1 MSRSDPTTMA
11 GVALLVAAL
20 GLGGWYLVGEDAG
33 GAAAAVPD
41 HRPVDAP
48 DSAGT
53 SEKPSIPAQPD
64 QGGEPSGAGWVRADA
79 KEAVDR
85 DGAAAQAG
93 SGAGCQDRS
102 DLIDL
107 AKDVAGGVERE
118 LRTATNIS
126 DSEESVIGE
135 RLEKAAPHADPFQGK
150 WDQPGDV
157 ARYGRYVQALVDSLV
172 KHTTRPGLRY
182 RVHVVHDKSFNAF
195 ALPGGVLAVHT
206 GLFEGPDAVR
216 SEAELAAVI
225 GHEIAHIERHH
236 PIAAYQYAKAVLGT
250 GVDEAQLVI
259 QMLKTPI
266 QSEYEYEA
274 DARGLELAAQAQY
287 DPFAVT
293 RLWARHGASSKDE
306 GGRGGPLA
314 VLVGGIEKVLNSHPP
329 AGNRCVRSVRVAR
342 ELMKSLKW
350 QRFYQGET
358 NLQQRVI
365 GPQQQH

>member
-1 MSRSDPTTMA
+1 MA
-11 GVALLVAAL
+11 GVALLVAAV
-20 GLGGWYLVGEDAG
+20 GLGGWYLLSDDADG
-33 GAAAAVPD
+33 TAGTAPD
-41 HRPVDAP
+41 HRTIDAP
-48 DSAGT
+48 DSAGGAVN
-53 SEKPSIPAQPD
+53 PAGPEQPD
-64 QGGEPSGAGWVRADA
+64 HGSEPNSADSGRVAGAGWVRADA

-85 DGAAAQAG
+85 DAAAAQAG

-126 DSEESVIGE
+126 DSEEAAVGD
-135 RLEKAAPHADPFQGK
+135 RLEKAVSRAGPFQGK

-157 ARYGRYVQALVDSLV
+157 ARYGHYVQSLVDLLV

-182 RVHVVHDKSFNAF
+182 RVHVVHDKAFNAF

-206 GLFEGPDAVR
+206 GLFEGADAVR

-250 GVDEAQLVI
+250 SADEAQLVVH
-259 QMLKTPI
+259 MLGTPI

-293 RLWARHGASSKDE
+293 RLWARQGANSKDE
-306 GGRGGPLA
+306 AVHAGALA
-314 VLVGGIEKVLNSHPP
+314 VLVGGLEKVLHSHPP
-329 AGNRCVRSVRVAR
+329 AGNRCVRTVRIAR
-342 ELMKSLKW
+342 ELTKSLKW
-350 QRFYQGET
+350 QRLYQGET

-365 GPQQQH
+365 GPERQH